1 MSGLVPDLEAS
12 NKHPK
17 DSSVGPEIVPE
28 ASMSPVCILHPVT
41 LWWANYW
48 DGLQY
53 KYLKLLLET
62 KF

>member
-28 ASMSPVCILHPVT
+28 ASMSPVCILP
-41 LWWANYW
+41 WIKNINI
-48 DGLQY
+48 Q
-53 KYLKLLLET
+53 
-62 KF
+62 